1 MNQIHLEVQNLTK
14 SYKGIHAL
22 NNVSIDFKPGEVHA
36 LLGEN
41 GAGKSTLCNILSGS
55 IAPDSG
61 NIIIN
66 NKVFTSLTPPEAK
79 EKGIG
84 MIYQEFNL
92 VPEMTVY
99 ENIFLGKEIRQGIR
113 IKKQEMIQKT
123 IELFDSMNVHID
135 PMAKINTLSVAY
147 CQLVEIGK
155 VLMEQVK
162 FMIMDEPTAP
172 LTNAEVETLF
182 RLVKEMR
189 ASGVTIIYISHRIE
203 ELFELS
209 DRITVLRDGEKVNT
223 LNTCETNKDELI
235 SLMVGRELG
244 TEFPEKKQPSR
255 DGEVLLEVQD
265 LTTPLLNHISFE
277 VRRGEILGLGGLV
290 GAGRSEVVR
299 AIFGAD
305 QISGGQIRIHGQEVK
320 ISAPRKAIEYGIGLI
335 PEDRKNQ
342 GLHLMLPI
350 RFNVSLIEIRRL
362 CRPKFTIS
370 RKSENELLQSFIQ
383 KLSIKLGSVE
393 NPVSSLSGGNQQKIV
408 LAKWLSTNAD
418 ILFFDEPTRG
428 IDVGAKKEI
437 YELLDFLRQ
446 EGKGI
451 VMISSEMPE
460 LIGMCNRVIVLHEGN
475 QQGTLIGTQIN
486 QENIMRLAS
495 GGTN

>member
-305 QISGGQIRIHGQEVK
+305 QISGGQIRIRGQEVK

>member
-66 NKVFTSLTPPEAK
+66 NKVFTSLTPTEAK

-305 QISGGQIRIHGQEVK
+305 QISGGQIRIRGQEVK

-350 RFNVSLIEIRRL
+350 RFNASLIEIRRL

-370 RKSENELLQSFIQ
+370 RKLENELLQSFIQ
-383 KLSIKLGSVE
+383 KLSIKLGPVE

-460 LIGMCNRVIVLHEGN
+460 LVGMCNRVIVLHEGN

-495 GGTN
+495 GETN

>member
-1 MNQIHLEVQNLTK
+1 M
-14 SYKGIHAL
+14 
-22 NNVSIDFKPGEVHA
+22 
-36 LLGEN
+36 
-41 GAGKSTLCNILSGS
+41 
-55 IAPDSG
+55 
-61 NIIIN
+61 
-66 NKVFTSLTPPEAK
+66 
-79 EKGIG
+79 
-84 MIYQEFNL
+84 
-92 VPEMTVY
+92 
-99 ENIFLGKEIRQGIR
+99 
-113 IKKQEMIQKT
+113 
-123 IELFDSMNVHID
+123 
-135 PMAKINTLSVAY
+135 
-147 CQLVEIGK
+147 
-155 VLMEQVK
+155 
-162 FMIMDEPTAP
+162 
-172 LTNAEVETLF
+172 
-182 RLVKEMR
+182 
-189 ASGVTIIYISHRIE
+189 
-203 ELFELS
+203 
-209 DRITVLRDGEKVNT
+209 
-223 LNTCETNKDELI
+223 
-235 SLMVGRELG
+235 
-244 TEFPEKKQPSR
+244 
-255 DGEVLLEVQD
+255 LLEVQD

-305 QISGGQIRIHGQEVK
+305 QISGGQIRIRGQEVK

-495 GGTN
+495 GETN

>member
-244 TEFPEKKQPSR
+244 TEFPEK
-255 DGEVLLEVQD
+255 
-265 LTTPLLNHISFE
+265 N
-277 VRRGEILGLGGLV
+277 
-290 GAGRSEVVR
+290 
-299 AIFGAD
+299 
-305 QISGGQIRIHGQEVK
+305 
-320 ISAPRKAIEYGIGLI
+320 
-335 PEDRKNQ
+335 N
-342 GLHLMLPI
+342 
-350 RFNVSLIEIRRL
+350 
-362 CRPKFTIS
+362 
-370 RKSENELLQSFIQ
+370 
-383 KLSIKLGSVE
+383 
-393 NPVSSLSGGNQQKIV
+393 
-408 LAKWLSTNAD
+408 LAETEK
-418 ILFFDEPTRG
+418 
-428 IDVGAKKEI
+428 
-437 YELLDFLRQ
+437 
-446 EGKGI
+446 
-451 VMISSEMPE
+451 
-460 LIGMCNRVIVLHEGN
+460 CC
-475 QQGTLIGTQIN
+475 
-486 QENIMRLAS
+486 
-495 GGTN
+495 